1 MEFGAWNAAAQ
12 HIESDGLHQSPY
24 FDFRTNISDLGS
36 PHLVWMA
43 DTGTSTTRVSEF
55 RKWCREFGKRV
66 QVAMDRR
73 RALGLST
80 TWPIFIMD
88 WSDIPINGTC
98 ENLEKLM
105 GIDSIFYSKRSIVKQ
120 RFWRG
125 RRGWVS
131 VGMQIARRGENRF
144 YHHTPMTVRTDTV
157 QCLQDV
163 LRENYNLTVQD
174 AIEDLVPRPV
184 DVSHFWPSNL
194 KGVGTIESKL
204 RTKVSLILE
213 AMVNETSSSSSSSKL
228 NAFVGLAGATKR
240 SGRKSVKNV

>member
-1 MEFGAWNAAAQ
+1 MQQ
-12 HIESDGLHQSPY
+12 HSILSRMVYINRPTLTFERIYRIWVVLILYGWQILEP
-24 FDFRTNISDLGS
+24 
-36 PHLVWMA
+36 
-43 DTGTSTTRVSEF
+43 
-55 RKWCREFGKRV
+55 V
-66 QVAMDRR
+66 QQECLSFTP

-163 LRENYNLTVQD
+163 LRENYNLTIQD